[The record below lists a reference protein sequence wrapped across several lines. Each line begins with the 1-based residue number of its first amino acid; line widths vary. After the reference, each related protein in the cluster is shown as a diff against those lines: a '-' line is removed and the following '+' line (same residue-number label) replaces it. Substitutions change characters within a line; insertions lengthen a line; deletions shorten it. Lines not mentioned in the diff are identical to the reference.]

1 MFKDKKLKYV
11 NIYNFAPS
19 KLNVGDKLKNY
30 NDIENFSARNPIV
43 STGIFDGVH
52 TGHKKII
59 DRLNE
64 LAVKFN
70 GESVL
75 VTLWPH
81 PKVILKPEHNNS
93 LLLTTRKEKELLL
106 DKSGIDNLI
115 TLPFTKEFSQTSFID
130 FVKNY
135 LIEKIRAKHI
145 VIGYNHH
152 FGKDRKGDFKYLKSL
167 SKEYGFSVEQLRPV
181 IIQKSYVSSS
191 VIRQNLEKGNIETA
205 NKFLGY
211 DYFIKGKIIAGEKIG
226 RKLGFPTANI
236 ELNDTHKLLPKNGVY
251 AVKVMVDK
259 KENNGMLNI
268 GTSPTVKGDYYQRTI
283 EVHIIDFKGE
293 IYNKEISVNFIGRIR
308 DEKKFRNEE
317 ELINQL
323 NSDKY
328 KILNLLSK

>member
-1 MFKDKKLKYV
+1 M
-11 NIYNFAPS
+11 S
-19 KLNVGDKLKNY
+19 GDKLKNY

-59 DRLNE
+59 DRLNK

-130 FVKNY
+130 FVKHY
-135 LIEKIRAKHI
+135 LIDKIRARHI

-167 SKEYGFSVEQLRPV
+167 SKEYGFSVEQIRPV

-191 VIRQNLEKGNIETA
+191 VIRKNLEEGNIETA

-211 DYFIKGKIIAGEKIG
+211 NYFIKGNIIAGDKIG

-236 ELNDTHKLLPKNGVY
+236 ELDDTHKLLPKNGVY
-251 AVKVMVDK
+251 AVKAIVDSVGY
-259 KENNGMLNI
+259 NGMLNI
-268 GTSPTVKGDYYQRTI
+268 GTSPTIKGDYYHRTI

-293 IYNKEISVNFIGRIR
+293 IYNKEISVNFVGRIR
-308 DEKKFRNEE
+308 DEKKFKNEE

>member
-1 MFKDKKLKYV
+1 LK
-11 NIYNFAPS
+11 I
-19 KLNVGDKLKNY
+19 Y
-30 NDIENFSARNPIV
+30 NDIENFKAKNPIV

-52 TGHKKII
+52 IGHKKII

-64 LAVKFN
+64 LALKYN

-81 PKVILKPEHNNS
+81 PKEILKPENNNS
-93 LLLTTRKEKELLL
+93 LLLTTRKEKEFLLE
-106 DKSGIDNLI
+106 KSGIDNLI
-115 TLPFTKEFSQTSFID
+115 TLPFTKEFSQTSFRD
-130 FVKNY
+130 FVKHY
-135 LIEKIRAKHI
+135 LISKIKAKHI

-152 FGKDRKGDFKYLKSL
+152 FGKDRKGDFKYLKSI
-167 SKEYGFSVEQLRPV
+167 SEEYGFSVEQLKPV
-181 IIQKSYVSSS
+181 IFQKSYVSSS
-191 VIRQNLEKGNIETA
+191 AIRQNLEKGIIEAANIL
-205 NKFLGY
+205 LGY
-211 DYFIKGKIIAGEKIG
+211 NYFINGKIIVGDKIG

-236 ELNDTHKLLPKNGVY
+236 ELNDSHKLLPKNGVY
-251 AVKVMVDK
+251 AVKVLVDQ
-259 KENNGMLNI
+259 KEYNGMLNI
-268 GTSPTVKGDYYQRTI
+268 GTSPTLKGNFSHRTI

-293 IYNKEISVNFIGRIR
+293 IYNKEIGISFIGRIR

>member
-1 MFKDKKLKYV
+1 MK
-11 NIYNFAPS
+11 I
-19 KLNVGDKLKNY
+19 Y
-30 NDIENFSARNPIV
+30 NDIKNFSARNPIV

-52 TGHKKII
+52 IGHRKII

-64 LAVKFN
+64 LADRFK

-81 PKVILKPEHNNS
+81 PKVILKPEDNNS
-93 LLLTTRKEKELLL
+93 LLLTTRKEKEFLLE
-106 DKSGIDNLI
+106 KSGIDNLI
-115 TLPFTKEFSQTSFID
+115 TLPFTKEFSQTSFTE
-130 FVKNY
+130 FVKDY
-135 LIEKIRAKHI
+135 LIDKIKAKHI

-152 FGKDRKGDFKYLKSL
+152 FGKDRKGDFKYLKNL
-167 SKEYGFSVEQLRPV
+167 SEKYGFSVEQLDPV
-181 IIQKSYVSSS
+181 IIRKSYVSSS
-191 VIRQNLEKGNIETA
+191 VIRRNLEQGNIETA
-205 NKFLGY
+205 NEFLGY
-211 DYFIKGKIIAGEKIG
+211 NYFISGKIIAGEKIG

-251 AVKVMVDK
+251 AVKVMLDK

-268 GTSPTVKGDYYQRTI
+268 GTGPTVKSNSPDRTI

-293 IYNKEISVNFIGRIR
+293 IYNKKISINFVGRVR

-317 ELINQL
+317 ELIQQL